1 MKYKILIIED
11 ESETSKFLS
20 LALEKADFEVEIAET
35 GTKGLQKIK
44 QTKFDLIVLD
54 LKMPGMTGDE
64 VLKELRK
71 IDPFIQVVV
80 YTNYNDA
87 PIMQKLINMEIDGF
101 IKKGANADLWGTV
114 EFIKSKFEPLEDD
127 KRQEL
132 LDKLFT
138 QINITSD
145 NDLHS

>member
-11 ESETSKFLS
+11 ENETSKFLS
-20 LALEKADFEVEIAET
+20 LALKKADFEVEIAET
-35 GTKGLQKIK
+35 GIKGLEKLK
-44 QTKFDLIVLD
+44 HTKFDLIVLD
-54 LKMPGMTGDE
+54 LKMPEMTGDE

-87 PIMQKLINMEIDGF
+87 PIMQKLINLGIDGF
-101 IKKGANADLWGTV
+101 IKKGADADLWGTV
-114 EFIKSKFEPLEDD
+114 EFIKSKFEPLEDTE
-127 KRQEL
+127 RQEL

>member
-11 ESETSKFLS
+11 ENETSKFLS
-20 LALEKADFEVEIAET
+20 LALKKEDFDVEIAET
-35 GTKGLQKIK
+35 GIIGLQKFK

-54 LKMPGMTGDE
+54 LKMPEMTGDE

-71 IDPFIQVVV
+71 IDPFVQVVV

-87 PIMQKLINMEIDGF
+87 PIMQKLINMGIDGF
-101 IKKGANADLWGTV
+101 IKKGADAELWGTV
-114 EFIKSKFEPLEDD
+114 EFIKSKFEPLDDD
-127 KRQEL
+127 KRQEV
-132 LDKLFT
+132 LDKLFK
-138 QINITSD
+138 QINISD